1 MTVTQA
7 DQGQSIDQVIGAI
20 ADERRRTCLAV
31 LGDRDGSVPATDLA
45 AEVAARSR
53 GVSLIDVSDDHHRQ
67 VLTDL
72 VHAQLPALA
81 EADLVDWDRDAGV
94 VAAVDH
100 PALTGGAVGD
110 LLTVEYDGWDEV
122 LSALSDA
129 RRRRALA
136 VLADA
141 GEVDRDDLVRRV
153 LAGER
158 DCEPDAVS
166 DRDVADAAVEFHHVH
181 LPVLQRAALLA
192 YDGDAAEYLGHPAL
206 DVDEIPLT
214 ADAPAAWADDS
225 DEATTGV
232 DATDGTTADDVRTID
247 GRADVID
254 RGQSLI
260 DGAEEELF
268 LMITTDG
275 LLEEACVEKLR
286 AAADRGVDVY
296 VGSQTAAVR
305 DLVREE
311 VPDAVIWEPQLDWMN
326 FPPRRERVGR
336 LVFADR
342 EAVMVGTLGRETDAG
357 VRRETAITG
366 EGAGNTLVLL
376 LRELL
381 GSRLD
386 HLDEQSPDFR
396 SQIPL

>member
-7 DQGQSIDQVIGAI
+7 ADEGQSIDQVIGAI
-20 ADERRRTCLAV
+20 ADERRRACLAV
-31 LGDRDGSVPATDLA
+31 LGDRDGSVPVTDLA
-45 AEVAARSR
+45 ATVAARSR
-53 GVSLIDVSDDHHRQ
+53 DVSLIEVSDDYHRQ

-94 VAAVDH
+94 VAAADH
-100 PALTGGAVGD
+100 AALTGGVVED
-110 LLTVEYDGWDEV
+110 LLTVEHDGWDEV

-136 VLADA
+136 VVADE

-166 DRDVADAAVEFHHVH
+166 DQDVADAAVEFHHVH

-206 DVDEIPLT
+206 AVDQVPLEADALEAWTRDAAT
-214 ADAPAAWADDS
+214 ADEDSDAADD
-225 DEATTGV
+225 AAAG
-232 DATDGTTADDVRTID
+232 VRTID
-247 GRADVID
+247 GRTDVVD
-254 RGQSLI
+254 RGQHLI
-260 DGAEEELF
+260 DGADEELF

-311 VPDAVIWEPQLDWMN
+311 IPDAVIWEPQLDWMN

-342 EAVMVGTLGRETDAG
+342 EAVMVGTLGAETDDG
-357 VRRETAITG
+357 VRRETAVTG
-366 EGAGNTLVLL
+366 EGTGNTLVLL

>member
-31 LGDRDGSVPATDLA
+31 LGDRDGSVPVTDLA
-45 AEVAARSR
+45 AAVAARSS
-53 GVSLIDVSDDHHRQ
+53 GVSLIEVSDEHHRQ

-94 VAAVDH
+94 VAAADH
-100 PALTGGAVGD
+100 PALTDDAVEE
-110 LLTVEYDGWDEV
+110 LLAVDEAGWDEV

-129 RRRRALA
+129 RRRRVLA
-136 VLADA
+136 VIAAA
-141 GEVDRDDLVRRV
+141 GEAERDALVRRV

-166 DRDVADAAVEFHHVH
+166 DDDVSDAAVEFHHVH
-181 LPVLQRAALLA
+181 LPVLQRAGLLA

-206 DVDEIPLT
+206 DVDRLPLA
-214 ADAPAAWADDS
+214 ADAPGAWADD
-225 DEATTGV
+225 AG
-232 DATDGTTADDVRTID
+232 DATGDSGTSGDAVRTID
-247 GRADVID
+247 GRADVIE
-254 RGQSLI
+254 RGQRLI
-260 DGAEEELF
+260 DGADEELF

-286 AAADRGVDVY
+286 AATDRGVDVY
-296 VGSQTAAVR
+296 VGSQTPAVR

-311 VPDAVIWEPQLDWMN
+311 VPDAMLWEPQLDWMN
-326 FPPRRERVGR
+326 FPPRRERVGH

-342 EAVMVGTLGRETDAG
+342 EAVMVGTLGRETDDG
-357 VRRETAITG
+357 VRRETAVTG